1 MFVEVHFNGDE
12 FVAFNKKTNERI
24 TDRSILEQ
32 ISFQQFPGI
41 KGILE
46 INIDTTE
53 NSAIIEPLQINIG
66 IQDT

>member
-41 KGILE
+41 KGIFE

>member
-1 MFVEVHFNGDE
+1 MIVEVHFNGDE
-12 FVAFNKKTNERI
+12 FVAYNKKTNERI

-32 ISFQQFPGI
+32 ISFQQFPGV
-41 KGILE
+41 KGIFK

>member
-12 FVAFNKKTNERI
+12 FVAYNKKTNERI

-32 ISFQQFPGI
+32 ISFQQFPGV
-41 KGILE
+41 KGIFE